1 VADRSSK
8 AAIHPVR
15 DERHAARRTTGVVGQ
30 GTSGMTFLCGVAS
43 AGWSNGGA
51 GRCLTA
57 TLFKEARRG

>member
-8 AAIHPVR
+8 AGLPPVR
-15 DERHAARRTTGVVGQ
+15 ESGTLRDAPRASSVTERV
-30 GTSGMTFLCGVAS
+30 GMTFRCGVAS

-57 TLFKEARRG
+57 TLKEAHRG